1 MPDII
6 AGLVPVLQAP
16 LGPLRRVFDPSP
28 KSLKWTALPTSRGRE
43 GLRCRLALELFIERL
58 TWTDVETALRD
69 GKRRAVVCAAST
81 EQHGPHL
88 PEATDAL
95 LGEAYAEGLARRLG
109 DALVAPILRPACSEH
124 HMAFPGSL
132 TISDTLLMDLL
143 DAYLASLRRHGFERF
158 VVMSSHGGN
167 FPVLVEWER
176 TRSQQDTI
184 VLTDFHV
191 FDVGFEA
198 IRRFGRTDTAGPHA
212 EVLETSM
219 MLHLHP
225 ELVHMERAVSGFTGK
240 SSLDDVLSR
249 GMRAI
254 TPNGVLGDPVGATA
268 EIGAAVLDAI
278 VRRLRQQVSA

>member
-1 MPDII
+1 M
-6 AGLVPVLQAP
+6 
-16 LGPLRRVFDPSP
+16 
-28 KSLKWTALPTSRGRE
+28 
-43 GLRCRLALELFIERL
+43 ELFIERL
-58 TWTDVETALRD
+58 TWTDVEAALGR
-69 GKRRAVVCAAST
+69 GMRRAIVCAAST

-109 DALVAPILRPACSEH
+109 DALVAPIVRPACSEH

-132 TISDTLLMDLL
+132 TIPETLLMDLL

-176 TRSQQDTI
+176 TRSPQDTV

-191 FDVGFEA
+191 FDAGFEA

-225 ELVHMERAVSGFTGK
+225 ELVHMERAASGFTGE
-240 SSLDDVLSR
+240 STLEEVLRR
-249 GMRAI
+249 GMRSL
-254 TPNGVLGDPVGATA
+254 TPNGVLGDPVGSTS
-268 EIGAAVLDAI
+268 EMGSAVLDAI
-278 VRRLRQQVSA
+278 VDRLYEQVQRPVA

>member
-1 MPDII
+1 M
-6 AGLVPVLQAP
+6 
-16 LGPLRRVFDPSP
+16 
-28 KSLKWTALPTSRGRE
+28 
-43 GLRCRLALELFIERL
+43 ELFIERL
-58 TWTDVETALRD
+58 SWTEVEAALAAGR
-69 GKRRAVVCAAST
+69 RRAIVCAAST

-95 LGEAYAEGLARRLG
+95 LGAAYAGGLAERLG
-109 DALVAPILRPACSEH
+109 DALVAPIIRPACSEH
-124 HMAFPGSL
+124 HMAFAGSM
-132 TISDTLLMDLL
+132 TISETLLMDII

-167 FPVLVEWER
+167 YPVLARWER
-176 TRSQQDTI
+176 ERPASDTV
-184 VLTDFHV
+184 VLSDFQV
-191 FDVGFEA
+191 FEAGFEA

-225 ELVHMERAVSGFTGK
+225 ELVHMERAVTGFTGK

-268 EIGAAVLDAI
+268 EMGAAVLEAI
-278 VRRLRQQVSA
+278 VDRLRQQVPS

>member
-1 MPDII
+1 
-6 AGLVPVLQAP
+6 
-16 LGPLRRVFDPSP
+16 
-28 KSLKWTALPTSRGRE
+28 
-43 GLRCRLALELFIERL
+43 LELFIERL
-58 TWTDVETALRD
+58 TWTDVEAALGR
-69 GKRRAVVCAAST
+69 GMRRAIVCAAST

-109 DALVAPILRPACSEH
+109 DALVAPIVRPACSEH

-132 TISDTLLMDLL
+132 TISDRLLMDLL

-167 FPVLVEWER
+167 FPVLAEWER
-176 TRSQQDTI
+176 ARSPQDSV
-184 VLTDFHV
+184 VLSDFHV
-191 FDVGFEA
+191 FEAGFEA

-225 ELVHMERAVSGFTGK
+225 DLVHMERAVSGFTGE
-240 SSLDDVLSR
+240 STLEDVLTR
-249 GMRAI
+249 GMRSI
-254 TPNGVLGDPVGATA
+254 TPNGILGDPVGSTA
-268 EIGAAVLDAI
+268 EMGAVVLDAL
-278 VRRLRQQVSA
+278 VDRLYELVQRHAA

>member
-1 MPDII
+1 M
-6 AGLVPVLQAP
+6 
-16 LGPLRRVFDPSP
+16 
-28 KSLKWTALPTSRGRE
+28 
-43 GLRCRLALELFIERL
+43 ELFIERL
-58 TWTDVETALRD
+58 TWTDVEAALGR
-69 GKRRAVVCAAST
+69 GMRRAIVCAAST

-109 DALVAPILRPACSEH
+109 DALVAPIVRPACSEH

-132 TISDTLLMDLL
+132 TISETLLMDLL
-143 DAYLASLRRHGFERF
+143 DTYLASLRRHGFERF

-176 TRSQQDTI
+176 TRSPQDAI

-191 FDVGFEA
+191 FDAGFEA

-225 ELVHMERAVSGFTGK
+225 ALVHMDRAVSGFTGE
-240 SSLDDVLSR
+240 STLEEVLKR
-249 GMRAI
+249 GMRSI
-254 TPNGVLGDPVGATA
+254 TPNGILGDPVGSTSQM
-268 EIGAAVLDAI
+268 GAAVLDAI
-278 VRRLRQQVSA
+278 VDRLYELVQRQAA

>member
-1 MPDII
+1 
-6 AGLVPVLQAP
+6 V
-16 LGPLRRVFDPSP
+16 
-28 KSLKWTALPTSRGRE
+28 
-43 GLRCRLALELFIERL
+43 ELFIERL
-58 TWTDVETALRD
+58 SWTEVEAALAAGR
-69 GKRRAVVCAAST
+69 RRAIVCAAST

-95 LGEAYAEGLARRLG
+95 LGAAYAGGLAERLG
-109 DALVAPILRPACSEH
+109 DALVAPIIRPACSEH
-124 HMAFPGSL
+124 HMAFAGSL
-132 TISDTLLMDLL
+132 TIPETLLMDII

-167 FPVLVEWER
+167 YPVLARWER
-176 TRSQQDTI
+176 ERPASDTV
-184 VLTDFHV
+184 VLSDFQV
-191 FDVGFEA
+191 FEAGFEA

-225 ELVHMERAVSGFTGK
+225 ELVHMERAVTGFTGK

-268 EIGAAVLDAI
+268 EMGAAVLEAI
-278 VRRLRQQVSA
+278 VDRLRQQVPS